1 MSAPRRALPVV
12 VVPWWWSALTGVL
25 GGGAT
30 LAMGVWLTHSGLHPD
45 PFAMVLIT
53 AGAAG
58 LSGVS
63 SGPHL
68 RRLAVLAARTALP
81 PGRDE
86 EGPQ

>member
-1 MSAPRRALPVV
+1 MSTPRRALPVV

-30 LAMGVWLTHSGLHPD
+30 LATGVWLTYSGHHPD
-45 PFAMVLIT
+45 PFAMVLLT
-53 AGAAG
+53 VGTAG

-63 SGPHL
+63 AGPHL
-68 RRLAVLAARTALP
+68 RRLAALAARSALP